1 MSVASLLRN
10 PEPAPR
16 RRAVLTVVPVREIA
30 RPRAPFVVAVVSL
43 LVTGLIGLLVLNTV
57 LGKDSFHLF
66 ELRSE
71 NRALLDQEQ
80 VLVREVEILRSPSTI
95 AEEAAGLGMVPAG
108 PPAFLRLPDGAVLGS
123 AEVAQPP
130 VVEEPVADGAA
141 ADEATTTADSS
152 DETGAETGDATSTDE
167 TADETSGDTSDET
180 TESTDD
186 E

>member
-1 MSVASLLRN
+1 MSVASLLRT

-16 RRAVLTVVPVREIA
+16 RRAVLTVVPVREA
-30 RPRAPFVVAVVSL
+30 AAPRAPFVVAVVSL

-80 VLVREVEILRSPSTI
+80 VLVREVEILRSPATI
-95 AEEAAGLGMVPAG
+95 AEKAAGLGMVPAG

-123 AEVAQPP
+123 AEAAQAP
-130 VVEEPVADGAA
+130 VLEGTDFEGTALEGTAAVEEPVAETT
-141 ADEATTTADSS
+141 DEANNETTSNKT
-152 DETGAETGDATSTDE
+152 
-167 TADETSGDTSDET
+167 TSD
-180 TESTDD
+180 ESTDD

>member
-1 MSVASLLRN
+1 MSVASLLRT

-16 RRAVLTVVPVREIA
+16 RRAVLTVVPVREVA
-30 RPRAPFVVAVVSL
+30 APRAPFVVAVVAL

-80 VLVREVEILRSPSTI
+80 VLVREVEMLRSPSTI
-95 AEEAAGLGMVPAG
+95 AGKAAGLGMVPAG

-123 AEVAQPP
+123 AEVAQAP
-130 VVEEPVADGAA
+130 VVEEPLHEGTAVEEPAA
-141 ADEATTTADSS
+141 E
-152 DETGAETGDATSTDE
+152 TSTDE
-167 TADETSGDTSDET
+167 TTSDAST
-180 TESTDD
+180 DDASTDD

>member
-1 MSVASLLRN
+1 MSVASLLRT

-16 RRAVLTVVPVREIA
+16 RRAVLTVVPVREVT
-30 RPRAPFVVAVVSL
+30 RPRAPFVLAVVSL

-80 VLVREVEILRSPSTI
+80 VLVREVEMLRSPSTI
-95 AEEAAGLGMVPAG
+95 AEKAAGLGMVPAG
-108 PPAFLRLPDGAVLGS
+108 PPAFLRLSDGAVLGS
-123 AEVAQPP
+123 AEAAQAPL
-130 VVEEPVADGAA
+130 VEEPAADGAA
-141 ADEATTTADSS
+141 ADEAATGADAS
-152 DETGAETGDATSTDE
+152 DEASTETST
-167 TADETSGDTSDET
+167 ETSTKPTAENSDET

>member
-1 MSVASLLRN
+1 MSVASLLRT

-16 RRAVLTVVPVREIA
+16 RRAVLTVVPVREVA
-30 RPRAPFVVAVVSL
+30 APRAPFVVAVVSL

-66 ELRSE
+66 ELRGE

-80 VLVREVEILRSPSTI
+80 VLVREVEILRSPATI
-95 AEEAAGLGMVPAG
+95 AEKAAGLGMVPAG

-123 AEVAQPP
+123 AEAAQAPLTDEQ
-130 VVEEPVADGAA
+130 VTETTGEPLTEATEATDDAGASAGQTTGDGTT
-141 ADEATTTADSS
+141 DEATS
-152 DETGAETGDATSTDE
+152 D
-167 TADETSGDTSDET
+167 
-180 TESTDD
+180 ESTDD

>member
-1 MSVASLLRN
+1 MSVASLLRT

-16 RRAVLTVVPVREIA
+16 RRAVLTVVPVREVT

-43 LVTGLIGLLVLNTV
+43 LVTGLIGLLRLNTV
-57 LGKDSFHLF
+57 LGKDPFHLF

-80 VLVREVEILRSPSTI
+80 VLVREVEMLRSPSTI
-95 AEEAAGLGMVPAG
+95 AEKAAGLGMVPAG

-123 AEVAQPP
+123 AEAAQAPL
-130 VVEEPVADGAA
+130 VEEPVTGGAA
-141 ADEATTTADSS
+141 GDEAVTTT
-152 DETGAETGDATSTDE
+152 
-167 TADETSGDTSDET
+167 DET

>member
-1 MSVASLLRN
+1 MSVASLLRT

-16 RRAVLTVVPVREIA
+16 RRAALTVVPVREVA
-30 RPRAPFVVAVVSL
+30 APRAPFVVAVVSL

-80 VLVREVEILRSPSTI
+80 VLVREVEMLRSPSTI
-95 AEEAAGLGMVPAG
+95 ADKAAGLGMVPAG

-123 AEVAQPP
+123 AEVAQAPG
-130 VVEEPVADGAA
+130 VEEPLLEGTAVEEPAA
-141 ADEATTTADSS
+141 E
-152 DETGAETGDATSTDE
+152 TSTDE
-167 TADETSGDTSDET
+167 TTSDAST
-180 TESTDD
+180 DDESTDD